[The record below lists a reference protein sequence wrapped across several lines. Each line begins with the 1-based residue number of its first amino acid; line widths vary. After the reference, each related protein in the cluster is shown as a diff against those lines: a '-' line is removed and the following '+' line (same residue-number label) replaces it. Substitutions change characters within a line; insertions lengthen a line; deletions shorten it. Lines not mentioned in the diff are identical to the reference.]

1 MRQVTIGALRKAL
14 LITPQVLALSERTQ
28 MQTAKKLQSLR
39 HYKIVICKI
48 VIYNITNSFPGDVAL
63 IYAAVVV
70 GTPQSVKRK

>member
-39 HYKIVICKI
+39 HYKIVI
-48 VIYNITNSFPGDVAL
+48 YNITNSFPGDVAL